1 MLYPSAL
8 VNIPLCY
15 HMQLSQKYE
24 IDLDILLY
32 KSLLSSQI
40 WPLEPFSHFPVIWL
54 HNPVSPQF
62 LLQLLDNEFHKVLEC
77 MLENKGKKI
86 TRFV

>member
-1 MLYPSAL
+1 MFLIMLYHSAL
-8 VNIPLCY
+8 VNITLCY

-40 WPLEPFSHFPVIWL
+40 WPLKPFSHFPVIGL
-54 HNPVSPQF
+54 HNPMSPHLF
-62 LLQLLDNEFHKVLEC
+62 LLQVT
-77 MLENKGKKI
+77 GQ
-86 TRFV
+86 